1 MTAPGRYLL
10 TFAVGDAIVA
20 TGRWDL
26 HATAE
31 KKFRSWVGD
40 HGRGTAR
47 ITLVDTETGQTLK
60 SWP

>member
-1 MTAPGRYLL
+1 MDAPGRYLL
-10 TFAVGDAIVA
+10 TFAADGRTVA

-31 KKFRSWVGD
+31 KKFRDWVGD

-47 ITLVDTETGQTLK
+47 ITLVDTETGETLK
-60 SWP
+60 AWP